1 VKYKKPAQYYFRW
14 DTGLKK
20 GREVIFASG
29 KYDDKIIAHPGGVF
43 KFMTLRLDPQGYLA
57 LKENPHSLQN
67 SGLEKIIRLIQL
79 DVQRA
84 QKNNPHTVQLIDEAY
99 MDGRKVWVVQG
110 QFPQNEG
117 YYARKV
123 ILFIDKT
130 LCLPIRVSIYNWSD
144 KLVEEY
150 IFRDLR
156 INVGIADTDFRID
169 NPDYHF
175 NGIE

>member
-1 VKYKKPAQYYFRW
+1 
-14 DTGLKK
+14 
-20 GREVIFASG
+20 
-29 KYDDKIIAHPGGVF
+29 
-43 KFMTLRLDPQGYLA
+43 MTLRLDPQGYLA

-130 LCLPIRVSIYNWSD
+130 LCLPIKVSIYNWSD